1 MSIRVLGCVD
11 MASIGDTVNTDCEYY
26 PSVCIIRMS
35 DICRDVS
42 TDDAI
47 FSLVHITSPEILQ
60 PRYFNSKF
68 RQEAQTDVNL
78 SVNVNVWLGKSRDI
92 SSIDVVQGSILA
104 IGVVVRP
111 KDSVH
116 DLDAWVAKYRSLEVK
131 VDIPSANDSS
141 LIKVVKRDDRPA
153 TSVPSL
159 KYSFLCIHEDTYWLH
174 TTFDTIVLPTYLL
187 ERVIPIIAYV
197 NPLEGTACVLPSIK
211 LVGEMFVRNI
221 MAIDVS
227 IMDQF
232 AQVKLSNKDD
242 NCTIEVEDLLLTCA
256 DYRLAEGVLPL
267 TLGRKQDIHV
277 VLTSDYPERLY
288 KRDEL
293 DSLFLK
299 WHIKGQPGEVRH
311 IWSIVATKKAAS
323 LQMYQ
328 LAAEGNRL

>member
-1 MSIRVLGCVD
+1 
-11 MASIGDTVNTDCEYY
+11 
-26 PSVCIIRMS
+26 MS

-159 KYSFLCIHEDTYWLH
+159 KYSFLL
-174 TTFDTIVLPTYLL
+174 LPTYLL

-277 VLTSDYPERLY
+277 VLTSDYRRWHYVNGISMSTAERLY